1 MKRVIGFIIAISIL
15 AYGLNIKSFAQ
26 NQGEEYVSIPV
37 ECVSNYSF
45 SNFNISSVLKDNELY
60 VKPQVIAELAG
71 YNDFTVGDGKNV
83 YIFCNEDRLERVVY
97 ILDQSELMEIS
108 YRSEFPTW
116 KIDYFES
123 TSGEYYVNF
132 LEMLKYMKAG
142 VKFTEGES
150 TISIS
155 FPYTLDQA
163 IIDCHRTPSVKFSWE
178 EAGDKSENSSSILL
192 NSTLSSILL
201 DYNSHLVTDALF
213 TWWNDEALNVTEEQ
227 YYDTLTEIMCYSS
240 ENYADISEDTDY
252 ALYQT
257 QNKAFSLTNDMAD
270 LLDIDLTEIEAL
282 GKVAEFGE
290 YSENI
295 IDAINEYNLTR
306 NISESMISVLY
317 DTMANPSS
325 DSLFAGKEAEV
336 LVTAAKHLC
345 DIADKGVLG
354 KATSISDAII
364 SAGRTLAS
372 NAVSDINPALKI
384 IQATETIMKIT
395 PGLSD
400 LTEMNE
406 AIHTAA
412 NCYIIQ
418 ELAFGEYSRLH
429 SIYYESPDDINTCQ
443 QMKNALILG
452 TKASITARDILIKSG
467 ICSKYEKSMRETNR
481 KLSALLSKFQS
492 CEINPAEKY
501 SVIDW
506 SEFFPKNSAL
516 AKMNIHENDII
527 NVSGVINIQPYD
539 TLVDTDF
546 EMGNAYF
553 IELDSPIEA
562 NVFYQDEPVS
572 EEITRLQILPR
583 DYPIGDEWLFR
594 DGENVQL
601 SGKVM
606 FNWGS
611 KYFTTDILISEPTL
625 NDKKDIYTFATGKEI
640 NKSILLSS
648 IWENDIQVNHAYI
661 FSDDG
666 SVTEY
671 YTDVWYSMAENP
683 NKILDDS
690 GIAFPYYLEGDIL
703 HLQNTEL
710 KWLSF
715 SDLKRSV
722 QHYNIGYYDSLLSD
736 DDYLFYDVEFVDDG
750 SPSQAM
756 YIIPSIKY
764 QYRAPRIPYEAHLWN
779 GHYYM
784 VFSISYVDSFENA
797 DMFCKWL
804 GGHLATITS
813 QEENDAIY
821 EFMKQDGLDNAYFGF
836 SDIEDE
842 GGWKWIDGTKS
853 DFTNWHTGEPNG
865 ENSKENYAMFYE
877 KYTDGTWNDGDFTF
891 AQRGQP
897 SVFICEWD

>member
-108 YRSEFPTW
+108 YRTEFPTW

-123 TSGEYYVNF
+123 ASGEYYVNF

-163 IIDCHRTPSVKFSWE
+163 IIDCYRTPSVKFSWE

-227 YYDTLTEIMCYSS
+227 YYDTLREIMCYSS

-257 QNKAFSLTNDMAD
+257 QNKVFSLTNDMAD

-325 DSLFAGKEAEV
+325 DSLFADKEAKV

-354 KATSISDAII
+354 KTTSISDAII

-372 NAVSDINPALKI
+372 NAVSDISPALKI

-400 LTEMNE
+400 LTEINE

-492 CEINPAEKY
+492 CEINPMEKNG
-501 SVIDW
+501 VIDW
-506 SEFFPKNSAL
+506 GKNQSLSNNNNSSLTALVTDARSEIVYSDGTEISLSIPTINLNGAEIEKINS
-516 AKMNIHENDII
+516 
-527 NVSGVINIQPYD
+527 
-539 TLVDTDF
+539 
-546 EMGNAYF
+546 
-553 IELDSPIEA
+553 
-562 NVFYQDEPVS
+562 
-572 EEITRLQILPR
+572 EIL
-583 DYPIGDEWLFR
+583 
-594 DGENVQL
+594 
-601 SGKVM
+601 
-606 FNWGS
+606 S
-611 KYFTTDILISEPTL
+611 KYDSEIDDRIEYVNISAGKDAELYYEWYVNGDILSVVIKIGGVYMHSYSYDVYNIS
-625 NDKKDIYTFATGKEI
+625 IS
-640 NKSILLSS
+640 NKSLLDDNAILDFLNLSKPLYLEK
-648 IWENDIQVNHAYI
+648 IKHA
-661 FSDDG
+661 
-666 SVTEY
+666 VTEY
-671 YTDVWYSMAENP
+671 FKENIDPCDDSVNPYWKDSFDRTVSEDNLNNAKLYLNNSGDLCVIACIFQTAGAAYNYYNINVDEYTDTFRDENRS
-683 NKILDDS
+683 NKSALNN
-690 GIAFPYYLEGDIL
+690 
-703 HLQNTEL
+703 Q
-710 KWLSF
+710 
-715 SDLKRSV
+715 
-722 QHYNIGYYDSLLSD
+722 
-736 DDYLFYDVEFVDDG
+736 
-750 SPSQAM
+750 QAM
-756 YIIPSIKY
+756 NLIPEDS
-764 QYRAPRIPYEAHLWN
+764 HLWN
-779 GHYYM
+779 GHYYKI
-784 VFSISYVDSFENA
+784 FSTTDVKSMDEANNYCLS
-797 DMFCKWL
+797 L

-842 GGWKWIDGTKS
+842 GEWKWIDGTKS
-853 DFTNWHTGEPNG
+853 GFTNWHTGEPNG

>member
-26 NQGEEYVSIPV
+26 NQEEEYVSIPV

-45 SNFNISSVLKDNELY
+45 SNFTISGVLKDNELY

-108 YRSEFPTW
+108 YRSEFSTW

-123 TSGEYYVNF
+123 ASGEYYVNF
-132 LEMLKYMKAG
+132 SQMLKCMKAG

-163 IIDCHRTPSVKFSWE
+163 IIDCYRTPSVKFSWE
-178 EAGDKSENSSSILL
+178 EAGDRSENSSSILL

-213 TWWNDEALNVTEEQ
+213 TWWNDEVLNVTEEQ

-240 ENYADISEDTDY
+240 ENYTDISEDTDY

-282 GKVAEFGE
+282 GKAAKFGE

-325 DSLFAGKEAEV
+325 DSLFADKEAKV

-345 DIADKGVLG
+345 DIADNGVLG
-354 KATSISDAII
+354 KTTSISDAII
-364 SAGRTLAS
+364 SAGRTIAS

-400 LTEMNE
+400 LTEINE
-406 AIHTAA
+406 AIQTAA

-418 ELAFGEYSRLH
+418 ELAFGEYSRLQ
-429 SIYYESPDDINTCQ
+429 SIYYEFPDDINTCQ

-492 CEINPAEKY
+492 CEINLMEKY
-501 SVIDW
+501 SAIDW
-506 SEFFPKNSAL
+506 IVFHNTLSFNQEEEHTQSSINLLDGYWENHIQSYNVYKFF
-516 AKMNIHENDII
+516 ED
-527 NVSGVINIQPYD
+527 GTVIEYYAFKYYD
-539 TLVDTDF
+539 NT
-546 EMGNAYF
+546 
-553 IELDSPIEA
+553 DSPITTSDLSYSRTLDYDWDGKTL
-562 NVFYQDEPVS
+562 VFNGIDLEVVTKQ
-572 EEITRLQILPR
+572 
-583 DYPIGDEWLFR
+583 YPIKWDTGLT
-594 DGENVQL
+594 NQ
-601 SGKVM
+601 
-606 FNWGS
+606 
-611 KYFTTDILISEPTL
+611 ISEIPNGEMFFYETNYEPPIAPENAMYL
-625 NDKKDIYTFATGKEI
+625 VKSDIEEDSQNADT
-640 NKSILLSS
+640 
-648 IWENDIQVNHAYI
+648 
-661 FSDDG
+661 
-666 SVTEY
+666 
-671 YTDVWYSMAENP
+671 P
-683 NKILDDS
+683 NS
-690 GIAFPYYLEGDIL
+690 FNE
-703 HLQNTEL
+703 TEL
-710 KWLSF
+710 KDLMASKGNVAVWQYSDYDGNGDKEAFAIITPNSDDMKDYIEGVYFIDANGKISLMRSDYNLS
-715 SDLKRSV
+715 
-722 QHYNIGYYDSLLSD
+722 YYPNENGYYT
-736 DDYLFYDVEFVDDG
+736 ECDG
-750 SPSQAM
+750 KGFFSCNYGAYGSGWSTM
-756 YIIPSIKY
+756 LYSVKDG
-764 QYRAPRIPYEAHLWN
+764 IPYELDIASELQGFYKDEERFYTTSN
-779 GHYYM
+779 
-784 VFSISYVDSFENA
+784 SFENGRHTYQEIELKYDA
-797 DMFCKWL
+797 V
-804 GGHLATITS
+804 S
-813 QEENDAIY
+813 Q
-821 EFMKQDGLDNAYFGF
+821 Q
-836 SDIEDE
+836 
-842 GGWKWIDGTKS
+842 
-853 DFTNWHTGEPNG
+853 
-865 ENSKENYAMFYE
+865 FY
-877 KYTDGTWNDGDFTF
+877 K
-891 AQRGQP
+891 
-897 SVFICEWD
+897 